1 MCLMDTEKLLRD
13 LDDAIGE
20 ADPWFNQMCDGTYG
34 ERLQT
39 LKDLKEYLT
48 GNKENLLWNLADFWK
63 ELS

>member
-1 MCLMDTEKLLRD
+1 MPDQKILLKD
-13 LDDAIGE
+13 INDAIEE
-20 ADPWFNQMCDGTYG
+20 AEFWYNQMCDGTYE

-39 LKDLKEYLT
+39 LKDIKEYLT